1 MEKVKKIPRT
11 ALNSSAAVRSGNKW
25 VLSAVAFAASFAA
38 GLGKILGFPSYMCV
52 AVSALSG
59 DYVIPSFLGALSSF
73 VIAGSFEGA
82 IVQLC
87 SILVIGALRGINP
100 LGEHRDEPIY
110 MSLTTSGTLMLFS
123 SVMSVAVTSD
133 FYITSMRMINSLLCG
148 CVVFIARSI
157 AVSRSRNGVYDLSGM
172 NGIFAG
178 IIYIMTVC
186 SFSSLS
192 ALSLNFGRIVG
203 VFALLQAVR
212 KYRSFGGAVIGG
224 LTTCGVL
231 ICEPDLARNTL
242 LLATSGLVCGAF
254 VPLGMLVTV
263 LIFLVISLIS
273 LVAVGVNA
281 DTYKMFA
288 DLSVGSMLFIIVPVP
303 AVKRFGKKVSGFK
316 SALDIVGQ
324 TTSSRLAFAGET
336 LGGIRHQLTMVTAA
350 MDKKTSLHSVA
361 DDVKR
366 CVCGE
371 CAFRQLCFEKNSGTQ
386 IALDRLGKMSDSG
399 HGVTEKDVMGLLKC
413 CTKPSLVSRAF
424 CEFSSRLVEE
434 KAENIRMR
442 EMRELLTEQ
451 LSSMEDILNDLSFRS
466 SLVRSIDAN
475 LSAHIRDYFRSKGY
489 FGAKACVYV
498 DESLCRRADVFVG
511 SDFHG
516 DVVKITAEISSALDC
531 DMALPNICTEQGI
544 TRISFAEIPVYQAQ
558 AVSFTASAGEEYSGD
573 SFEMFDLNGNEKYIL
588 LSDGMGTGKRARLD
602 SVFTVSLASKLICSG
617 LSMTTAHR
625 LINSMLRVKGWEES
639 FATMDLMKID
649 LNGGSASVLKSGAVQ
664 SRLCRDGC
672 VTAFGGQAFPAG
684 ILSDCVPDM
693 TELKLFDGD
702 IIVMTSDGADD
713 DTADELSQIAA
724 DNPEEHLE
732 DIVRLMG
739 KYAMS
744 KRQGK
749 KADDLTIIAVKISM
763 NNVR

>member
-1 MEKVKKIPRT
+1 MEKVKKMPRT
-11 ALNSSAAVRSGNKW
+11 ALGSSSAVRTEKKW
-25 VLSAVAFAASFAA
+25 VLAALAFITSFAA
-38 GLGKILGFPSYMCV
+38 GLSKILGFPSYMCV
-52 AVSALSG
+52 AVAALSG
-59 DYVIPSFLGALSSF
+59 DYVIPSFLGALGAF
-73 VIAGSFEGA
+73 LLKGSFEGS

-87 SILVIGALRGINP
+87 SILVIGAVRGINP
-100 LGEHRDEPIY
+100 LGEHRDEPVY
-110 MSLTTSGTLMLFS
+110 MSLVTAGTLMLFS

-148 CVVFIARSI
+148 CVVFIAKSI
-157 AVSRSRNGVYDLSGM
+157 AVSRSRSGVYDLTGM

-178 IIYIMTVC
+178 IIYIMAIC
-186 SFSSLS
+186 SLSSLS
-192 ALSLNFGRIVG
+192 AFSLNLGRIAG

-212 KYRSFGGAVIGG
+212 KYRNFGGAVIGG

-288 DLSVGSMLFIIVPVP
+288 DLAVGSMLFIIVPVP
-303 AVKRFGKKVSGFK
+303 AVKRLGKKVSGFK

-350 MDKKTSLHSVA
+350 MDKKTAMHSVA
-361 DDVKR
+361 EDVKR

-371 CAFRQLCFEKNSGTQ
+371 CAFRQLCYEKNSGTQ
-386 IALDRLGKMSDSG
+386 IALGRLEKLSASG
-399 HGVTEKDVMGLLKC
+399 RGVTENEVAGLLKC

-466 SLVRSIDAN
+466 SQVRSIDAN
-475 LSAHIRDYFRSKGY
+475 LSAHIRDYFRSKGCL
-489 FGAKACVYV
+489 GAKACVYV

-516 DVVKITAEISSALDC
+516 EIVKITAEVSSVLDC

-544 TRISFAEIPVYQAQ
+544 TRISFAEIPAYQAQ
-558 AVSFTASAGEEYSGD
+558 TASFTASAGGEYSGD
-573 SFEMFDLNGNEKYIL
+573 SFEIFDLNGNEKYIL

-617 LSMTTAHR
+617 LSMTTAHK

-649 LNGGSASVLKSGAVQ
+649 LSGGSASVLKSGAVR

-672 VTAFGGQAFPAG
+672 VTAFGGQAFPVG

-713 DTADELSQIAA
+713 DTADELSQLAA
-724 DNPEEHLE
+724 DNPDESLE

-739 KYAMS
+739 KLAMS
-744 KRQGK
+744 KRQDK
-749 KADDLTIIAVKISM
+749 NADDLTIIAVKISL

>member
-1 MEKVKKIPRT
+1 MEKVKKMPRA
-11 ALNSSAAVRSGNKW
+11 ALGSSAAGRSEKKW
-25 VLSAVAFAASFAA
+25 VLAVVAFVTSFAA
-38 GLGKILGFPSYMCV
+38 GLSKILGFPSYMCV
-52 AVSALSG
+52 AVAALSG
-59 DYVIPSFLGALSSF
+59 EYVIPSFLGALGAF
-73 VIAGSFEGA
+73 ILRGNFEGS

-87 SILVIGALRGINP
+87 SILVIAAVRGINP
-100 LGEHRDEPIY
+100 LGEHRDEPVY
-110 MSLTTSGTLMLFS
+110 MSLVTAGTLMLFS

-157 AVSRSRNGVYDLSGM
+157 AVSRSRKGVYDLTGM

-178 IIYIMTVC
+178 IIYIMAIC
-186 SFSSLS
+186 SLSSLS
-192 ALSLNFGRIVG
+192 FFSLNLGRIVG
-203 VFALLQAVR
+203 VFVLLQAVR
-212 KYRSFGGAVIGG
+212 KYRNFGGAVIGG

-288 DLSVGSMLFIIVPVP
+288 DLAVGSMLFIIVPVP
-303 AVKRFGKKVSGFK
+303 AVKRLGKKVSGFK

-336 LGGIRHQLTMVTAA
+336 LGGIRHQLSMVTAA
-350 MDKKTSLHSVA
+350 MDKKTAAHSVA
-361 DDVKR
+361 EDVKR
-366 CVCGE
+366 CICGE
-371 CAFRQLCFEKNSGTQ
+371 CAFRQLCYEKNSGTQ
-386 IALDRLGKMSDSG
+386 IALNRLESLSASG
-399 HGVTEKDVMGLLKC
+399 RGVTENEVAGLLKC
-413 CTKPSLVSRAF
+413 CTKPALVSRAF

-466 SLVRSIDAN
+466 SQVRSIDAN
-475 LSAHIRDYFRSKGY
+475 LSAHIRDYFRSKGCM
-489 FGAKACVYV
+489 GAKACVYV

-516 DVVKITAEISSALDC
+516 DIVKITAEVSAVLDC
-531 DMALPNICTEQGI
+531 DMALPNVCAEQGI
-544 TRISFAEIPVYQAQ
+544 TRISFAEIPAYQAQ
-558 AVSFTASAGEEYSGD
+558 TASFTASAGGEYSGD
-573 SFEMFDLNGNEKYIL
+573 SFEIFDLNGNEKYIL

-649 LNGGSASVLKSGAVQ
+649 LSGGSASVLKSGAVR

-684 ILSDCVPDM
+684 ILSDCVPDI

-713 DTADELSQIAA
+713 DTADELAQLAA
-724 DNPEEHLE
+724 DNAEESLE

-739 KYAMS
+739 KLAMD
-744 KRQGK
+744 KRQDIN
-749 KADDLTIIAVKISM
+749 ADDLTIIAVKISL
-763 NNVR
+763 NNLR